1 MAIKIVTYGTL
12 YTIIKDH
19 LSFIILIGI
28 TYKCVMFYWIY
39 WSDETQIANSFVI
52 GRVCSRKKLYVF
64 QILYRPM
71 GHGAGLVPVSEY
83 VTRLT
88 DIFEFRSM
96 GQTNKNIT

>member
-1 MAIKIVTYGTL
+1 MVH
-12 YTIIKDH
+12 TIIKDH

-52 GRVCSRKKLYVF
+52 GRVCSRKNISFANIV
-64 QILYRPM
+64 QA
-71 GHGAGLVPVSEY
+71 HGAGLVQVSEY

-88 DIFEFRSM
+88 DIFEFR
-96 GQTNKNIT
+96 

>member
-52 GRVCSRKKLYVF
+52 GRVCSRKKYIV
-64 QILYRPM
+64 QA
-71 GHGAGLVPVSEY
+71 HGAGLVQVSEY
-83 VTRLT
+83 DTRST
-88 DIFEFRSM
+88 DIFEFR
-96 GQTNKNIT
+96 